1 MKKQRPRRPHSHQP
15 QTRDRARWVVGIH
28 SCEEALKVRPRAV
41 RELWLRSDWVKSQ
54 QLRALQE
61 MAKAQRIQIL
71 ERSEGQLDKIG
82 SGHQGVALACTESP
96 ELDWGELEKAESA
109 LVLILDHIEDPHNLG
124 SILRTAWLAGV
135 KAIFIPA
142 DRAVGLTP
150 AVCKVA
156 SGGAEHVPVVVE
168 TNLPALMERL
178 KEIDFWIYG
187 LSEAGKRVPWEFQ
200 LSKKTAWVIG
210 SEGQGLKKTTER
222 ACDELVRIPQV
233 PSGSSYNAAIACA
246 MALTETIRQFGYP
259 N

>member
-1 MKKQRPRRPHSHQP
+1 MKKQRFRPSQAQLSHA
-15 QTRDRARWVVGIH
+15 RDRARWVVGIH
-28 SCEEALKVRPRAV
+28 SCEEALKVRPRAI
-41 RELWLRSDWVKSQ
+41 REVLLRSDWVRSQ
-54 QLRALQE
+54 QLRTLQE
-61 MAKAQRIQIL
+61 MAKVHGIPVG
-71 ERSEGQLDKIG
+71 ERSEGQLEQIG

-96 ELDWGELEKAESA
+96 ELDWSALEKVESA

-124 SILRTAWLAGV
+124 SILRTAWLVDV
-135 KAIFIPA
+135 KAVFIPA

-168 TNLPALMERL
+168 SNLPALIERL
-178 KEIDFWIYG
+178 KGIGFWVYG
-187 LSEAGKRVPWEFQ
+187 LSEAGKRAPWDFQ
-200 LSKKTAWVIG
+200 LSKKTAWVVG

-246 MALTETIRQFGYP
+246 MALMETARQFGHL